1 MYLESPKITLEK
13 SAQEVYEFLAQ
24 LSNFESLMPQNTDKF
39 ELINENRFLFSL
51 KGMPEIVLEKKTQT
65 PYSQL
70 ILGAASEKLPF
81 SLKAELITLSE
92 ESTEVQLIFDGEFNA
107 MMAMMVKGPLTK
119 FLDSLI
125 QQLQLNLS

>member
-24 LSNFESLMPQNTDKF
+24 LSNFESLMPENTDKF

-92 ESTEVQLIFDGEFNA
+92 ERTEVQLIFDGEFNA

-125 QQLQLNLS
+125 QQLQLNLC

>member
-1 MYLESPKITLEK
+1 MHLESPKITLEK

-24 LSNFESLMPQNTDKF
+24 LSNFESLMPENTDKF

>member
-1 MYLESPKITLEK
+1 MHLESPKITLEK

-24 LSNFESLMPQNTDKF
+24 LSNFESLMPENTDKF

-92 ESTEVQLIFDGEFNA
+92 ESTEVQLIFDGELNA

-125 QQLQLNLS
+125 QQLQLNLN

>member
-1 MYLESPKITLEK
+1 MHLESPKITLEK

-24 LSNFESLMPQNTDKF
+24 LSNFESLMPENTDKF

-51 KGMPEIVLEKKTQT
+51 KGMPDIVLEKKTQT

-92 ESTEVQLIFDGEFNA
+92 ESTEVQLIFDGELNA

>member
-1 MYLESPKITLEK
+1 MHLESPKITLEK

-24 LSNFESLMPQNTDKF
+24 LSNFESLMPENTDKF

-92 ESTEVQLIFDGEFNA
+92 ERTEVQLIFDGEFNA

-125 QQLQLNLS
+125 QQLHLNLS

>member
-24 LSNFESLMPQNTDKF
+24 LSNFESLMPENTDKF

-125 QQLQLNLS
+125 QQLQLNLC

>member
-24 LSNFESLMPQNTDKF
+24 LSNFESLMPENTDKF

-92 ESTEVQLIFDGEFNA
+92 ESTEVQLIFDGELNA

>member
-1 MYLESPKITLEK
+1 MHLESPKITLEK

-24 LSNFESLMPQNTDKF
+24 LSNFESLMPENTDKF

-107 MMAMMVKGPLTK
+107 MMAMMVNGPLTK